1 MWYAVDSGVVGVTG
15 FVAAVAAVVAEGE
28 DNMEGT
34 LGVAA
39 ALVGVK
45 VSLAFIVT
53 GSMIDTRFLVVVEEE
68 EEGWSEM
75 MRPTDRSK
83 RMLEGGR
90 DGRKGTTGY
99 EEGGEHRD
107 EEGVG
112 VEGCEMVNR
121 GLRTSGCTPCTRCPR
136 TPLHASRD
144 RLDSIHPPA
153 RLGHRGPE
161 MHPDM

>member
-15 FVAAVAAVVAEGE
+15 FVAAAAAAAVAEGE

-68 EEGWSEM
+68 DVEEDV
-75 MRPTDRSK
+75 T
-83 RMLEGGR
+83 
-90 DGRKGTTGY
+90 
-99 EEGGEHRD
+99 
-107 EEGVG
+107 
-112 VEGCEMVNR
+112 
-121 GLRTSGCTPCTRCPR
+121 
-136 TPLHASRD
+136 
-144 RLDSIHPPA
+144 RLDS
-153 RLGHRGPE
+153 L
-161 MHPDM
+161 